1 MGTTILKPVT
11 KQELCFV
18 QGSRWC
24 VCHTNA
30 EFCRLG
36 FSRRGQM

>member
-1 MGTTILKPVT
+1 MGTIILKPVT

-18 QGSRWC
+18 QGLRWS

-30 EFCRLG
+30 EFYRLG
-36 FSRRGQM
+36 IAGQGK